1 LRAVRQRATEPVTG
15 TRITRAT
22 GIVAVTLHKPSL
34 GHLSTPSWS
43 ARSVGPT
50 RPATVSRRYEIRA
63 AQRTI
68 HDDRDDRPMSGGSA
82 ERSDLFPDPAVHPG
96 NEETYGTHNGPLELL
111 EIAHWMPQPSA
122 NAFVSK
128 SRCLVPGR
136 HRLT

>member
-50 RPATVSRRYEIRA
+50 HPATVSRRYEIPA
-63 AQRTI
+63 AQRTV
-68 HDDRDDRPMSGGSA
+68 HDDRDDRPMSGDSA

-96 NEETYGTHNGPLELL
+96 NEETYGH
-111 EIAHWMPQPSA
+111 A
-122 NAFVSK
+122 
-128 SRCLVPGR
+128 
-136 HRLT
+136 